1 MTPEECILT
10 VNRGSSS
17 LKFAVYR
24 LEGDGLTR
32 SSVGQIERFDGDRT
46 SLVVRNSEGGV
57 VEKARVRAGAG
68 DDVHGFFIDW
78 TDRRIGFDRIA
89 AVGHRIVHGGSRH
102 FKPTRVTG
110 ELLDELDQMSCFDP
124 EHLPAEIAVVKTLA
138 ARFPKVPQIACF
150 DTGFHHDIPRVAR
163 ILAVPRRL
171 ERLGVRR
178 YGFHGLSYEF
188 LMEELRRQVG
198 DARADDRVILAHL
211 GAGASLAAV
220 WQGRSIDTSMAF
232 TPTAGLLMATRSGDL
247 DPGLGLFLSRTEQM
261 SAEGFQDMVN
271 RQSGLLGVSET
282 SGDLRDLLAN
292 ETTDQRAA
300 EAIALFCYTTK
311 KWLGAFAAALGGL
324 DVLVFS
330 GGIGEHLPAI
340 RQRICAGLEFLGV
353 RLDAQRNS
361 SNANI
366 ISDDS
371 SRVCVRV
378 IPTNEELMIARA
390 TYQALDGLAAMN
402 T

>member
-17 LKFAVYR
+17 LKFAVYG
-24 LEGDGLTR
+24 LEGDGLKR
-32 SSVGQIERFDGDRT
+32 SSVGQIERFDGAEAA
-46 SLVVRNSEGGV
+46 LVVKNSEGQI
-57 VEKARVRAGAG
+57 VENTRVRAAAG
-68 DDVHGFFIDW
+68 NDVHAFLIDW
-78 TDRRIGFDRIA
+78 LGRRIGFDRIV
-89 AVGHRIVHGGSRH
+89 AVGHRIVHGGARH
-102 FKPTRVTG
+102 YKPTRVTG
-110 ELLDELDQMSCFDP
+110 ELLDELDEISCFDP
-124 EHLPAEIAVVKTLA
+124 EHLPAEIVAIKTLA
-138 ARFPKVPQIACF
+138 ARFPDLPQIACF

-163 ILAVPRRL
+163 ILPVPRRL

-188 LMEELRRQVG
+188 LMEELRRQIGV
-198 DARADDRVILAHL
+198 ARADGRVILAHL

-232 TPTAGLLMATRSGDL
+232 TPTAGLPMATRSGDL
-247 DPGLGLFLSRTEQM
+247 DPGLSLFLSRSEQM

-300 EAIALFCYTTK
+300 EAIALFCYATK

-330 GGIGEHLPAI
+330 GGIGEHLPVI

-353 RLDAQRNS
+353 RLDTERNS
-361 SNANI
+361 SNASV
-366 ISDDS
+366 ISDNS
-371 SRVCVRV
+371 SKVSVRV

-390 TYQALDGLAAMN
+390 TYQALGEL
-402 T
+402 